1 MQQIKPKPKIKELN
15 QMNIPTVITE
25 SVSTGNLFLSK
36 IIK

>member
-15 QMNIPTVITE
+15 EMNIPTVITE
-25 SVSTGNLFLSK
+25 SVSIGNLFHSN